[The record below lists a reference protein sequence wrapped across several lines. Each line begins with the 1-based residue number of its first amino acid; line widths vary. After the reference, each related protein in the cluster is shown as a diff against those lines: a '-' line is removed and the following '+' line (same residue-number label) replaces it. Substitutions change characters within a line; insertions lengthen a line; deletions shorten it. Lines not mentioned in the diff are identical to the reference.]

1 MRIITLPG
9 VFQPRSDTW
18 MLADALRRETVWEG
32 CRVLDLCTG
41 SGVVAIEAARLGA
54 AATAVD
60 VSRRSLL
67 AVRLNAL
74 LNCVGHRVTAVRGD
88 LFAPVGSRRFDVV
101 TANPPYVP
109 TVDGGMPPRGA
120 ARGWEAGPDGR
131 AVIDRICDAA
141 PEHLRAG
148 GVLLLV
154 QSSICGTDATLRRL
168 RRAGLEA
175 RVRDRRRG
183 PLGPL
188 MLSRAPELE
197 RRGALR
203 PGEREEE
210 LVVLEARRPVG

>member
-1 MRIITLPG
+1 MRLVVVPG
-9 VFQPRSDTW
+9 VFRPRSDSW
-18 MLADALRRETVWEG
+18 MLTESLRELSPPPGTET
-32 CRVLDLCTG
+32 LDLCTG

-154 QSSICGTDATLRRL
+154 QSSICGTEQTLARL
-168 RRAGLEA
+168 RDGGLVA
-175 RVRDRRRG
+175 RVRERRRG

-188 MLSRAPELE
+188 MLRRVEELE

-210 LVVLEARRPVG
+210 LVVIEARAD